1 MLQTKQSRTKALIGL
16 VTGVVLACIPVAA
29 AHADTLTYTF
39 TGNASD
45 VGVFFGILP
54 AYNPNAN
61 FTLTFTEDS
70 SSVVDAGGGFYRLN
84 NISGVFSTSF
94 VSTALSDVT
103 IVVNSNPGSENV
115 DFYNANGAFDNGLGL
130 ANNSALLGYALAS
143 NVTTGPVSAA
153 SGNLTPTLGSGW
165 FSASGDFITAVQFT
179 GENSL
184 DFTVT
189 GATPEPS
196 SLLLLLSGL
205 CGGAALLGRR
215 LKARA

>member
-1 MLQTKQSRTKALIGL
+1 MLQTKQTRMKALIGL
-16 VTGVVLACIPVAA
+16 VTGVVLACVPVAA

-39 TGNASD
+39 SGNASD
-45 VGVFFGILP
+45 IVVFLGIVP
-54 AYNPNAN
+54 INNPNAN

-70 SSVVDAGGGFYRLN
+70 ASVVNAGGGFYRLN
-84 NISGVFSTSF
+84 DVNGVFSTG
-94 VSTALSDVT
+94 VVTTTLSDVT
-103 IVVNSNPGSENV
+103 IVVNSNAGFENV
-115 DFYNANGAFDNGLGL
+115 DFYNSLFNNGLGL
-130 ANNSALLGYALAS
+130 DNNSALLGYALAN
-143 NVTTGPVSAA
+143 NVSTGLVSAS

-165 FSASGDFITAVQFT
+165 FAASGDLITAVEFT

-184 DFTVT
+184 SFTVT

-205 CGGAALLGRR
+205 CGGAATLGRR